1 MVCKKEVENSD
12 LIEGSLR
19 YSELR
24 KKMKGVTERV
34 LILQLQKL
42 EEGKLID
49 RKVYTSKLLL
59 KTEYS
64 LTEFG
69 KTTSS
74 TPKCYC

>member
-1 MVCKKEVENSD
+1 VVCKKEVENSD